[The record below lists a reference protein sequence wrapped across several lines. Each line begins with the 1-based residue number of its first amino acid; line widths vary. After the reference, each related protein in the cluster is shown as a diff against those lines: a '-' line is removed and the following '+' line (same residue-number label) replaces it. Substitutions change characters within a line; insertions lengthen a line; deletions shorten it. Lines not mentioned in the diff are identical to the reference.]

1 MDGTGREPEVG
12 WGCIGW
18 NIIVRKWK
26 SRAAPKIIFQVT
38 ETMPTLSRTPRR
50 LRSALEKQLTSQRD
64 QLRERI
70 DRHHLDVVTNREQD
84 DEAAEAVENV
94 SREMTAATLERER
107 KTLTEIESALIRL
120 KKGEYGKCD
129 HCGAEIPKARLD
141 ALPWARLCVRCA
153 EAVLNPRGLRAAS

>member
-1 MDGTGREPEVG
+1 MLRWVEQACAEVE
-12 WGCIGW
+12 
-18 NIIVRKWK
+18 
-26 SRAAPKIIFQVT
+26 SRAASKIIFQVI
-38 ETMPTLSRTPRR
+38 ETMPTLSRTPRQ

-70 DRHHLDVVTNREQD
+70 DRHHLEVVKDRDQD
-84 DEAAEAVENV
+84 DEAAEAVENI
-94 SREMTAATLERER
+94 SREMTAAALERER

-120 KKGEYGKCD
+120 KKGEYGTCD

-141 ALPWARLCVRCA
+141 ALPWARLCVHCA